1 VCSSDLRKTYCE
13 SDHRV
18 EILQRAVHVQNA
30 RSPRAGLGA
39 RTQGQA
45 TQRRVEDHPLQRPH
59 NPQTVGREAG
69 FATVRIFGLRATL
82 RVPIDPLRPRDRFLP
97 TAPHIAALW
106 PWHGATVQQAIQ
118 TVPTLFA
125 PSSLSQEN
133 QKSVCL
139 S

>member
-1 VCSSDLRKTYCE
+1 MYCE

-18 EILQRAVHVQNA
+18 EIPRHAVHVQSA
-30 RSPRAGLGA
+30 RSLRAGLGA
-39 RTQGQA
+39 RTRGRA
-45 TQRRVEDHPLQRPH
+45 TQIYVEGRHPRWPP
-59 NPQTVGREAG
+59 NPRKVGREVG
-69 FATVRIFGLRATL
+69 FATVRIFGSRATVP
-82 RVPIDPLRPRDRFLP
+82 VPIDPSQPRDRFLP
-97 TAPHIAALW
+97 TTPHIAALW

-125 PSSLSQEN
+125 PASLSQEN